1 MEKKF
6 FIGVLALV
14 SLLLLSCSNEANN
27 FRYVYDETNMTAI
40 VEGFK
45 DVVSSESMKVVTIP
59 STCKN
64 KSDGK
69 VYPVVA
75 IGCYAFSGCQELEKI
90 ILPNSIV
97 QIQDYAFENC
107 VNLREVVLQN
117 KDNVDISACAFRFC
131 DNLTNKSSFLP
142 SEQIVDIHIKGF
154 KPDFAN
160 QYAECRSFS
169 CNMYSGGGYALKGGH
184 DILTDKIVV
193 PEGQQWAF
201 KDCSTDYHCR
211 DNYGWLTKP
220 YIILHTRGRDKK
232 YQLPSEG
239 RDVVFYPGDVIR
251 IGTYCAHGF
260 FEQIDISVSFFI
272 TYM

>member
-154 KPDFAN
+154 KPDFVN

-169 CNMYSGGGYALKGGH
+169 CNRYSGGGYALKGC
-184 DILTDKIVV
+184 
-193 PEGQQWAF
+193 Q
-201 KDCSTDYHCR
+201 
-211 DNYGWLTKP
+211 
-220 YIILHTRGRDKK
+220 YI
-232 YQLPSEG
+232 
-239 RDVVFYPGDVIR
+239 
-251 IGTYCAHGF
+251 
-260 FEQIDISVSFFI
+260 
-272 TYM
+272 